1 MHTQEAGA
9 YHPRTSTVPATT
21 VEALVYRPEAG
32 TVAFPRDQHFH
43 TTTINTNT
51 APGQLLNS
59 ISTAGD
65 NKWLQRILHVVIAA
79 FRNS

>member
-9 YHPRTSTVPATT
+9 YHPRTSTVL
-21 VEALVYRPEAG
+21 EAGVYRPEAG
-32 TVAFPRDQHFH
+32 TVAFPRDQHFR

-51 APGQLLNS
+51 AQGQLLNL

-65 NKWLQRILHVVIAA
+65 KQMAPE
-79 FRNS
+79 NSSCCNCCVQKQLKTL